1 MDFYN
6 LLLQRKL
13 SGGGGGG
20 GDSNT
25 AFKAFVSGTLTNI
38 TADMLEGCTA
48 IGKYTFYHYESL
60 RSVNIP
66 ESVTTIGEHA
76 FDNCTYLTSVTIPN
90 SVITIGEY
98 AFRKCKLYSINIPNS
113 VTTIAAHAFRECTNL
128 RNVMIENGVT
138 TIGENAFYGC
148 TSLTSVTVKA
158 TTPPSCGFS
167 IFGNT
172 NNSFVIYVPTE
183 SVDAYKAATNWSKY
197 ASKIQAIPA
206 N

>member
-66 ESVTTIGEHA
+66 ESVTLIDERS
-76 FDNCTYLTSVTIPN
+76 FDSCIALT
-90 SVITIGEY
+90 
-98 AFRKCKLYSINIPNS
+98 SINIPNS
-113 VTTIAAHAFRECTNL
+113 VTTINSYAFRYCSALISAT
-128 RNVMIENGVT
+128 IGNGVT
-138 TIGENAFYGC
+138 SIGDNVFYYC
-148 TSLTSVTVKA
+148 TSITSLTVKA
-158 TTPPSCGFS
+158 TTPPTLGVGT
-167 IFGNT
+167 IMNAPA
-172 NNSFVIYVPTE
+172 SFTIYVPAS